1 MQKPK
6 PGVPTR
12 EQIRR
17 APKVLLHDH
26 LDGGLRPGT
35 IVDLARA
42 TGYEA
47 LPETDPDK
55 LGTWFREAAD
65 SGSLERYLETFA
77 HTCAVMQ
84 TRDALFRV
92 AAECAEDLAAD
103 GVVYAEVRYAPEQH
117 LEGGLT
123 LEEVVEAVNA
133 GFREGER
140 RAREGGGSRAAG
152 TGGGN
157 RIRVGALLTA
167 MRHAARSQEIAE
179 LANSYRDS
187 GVVGFDIAG
196 AEAGYPPTRHLDAF
210 DYLKR
215 ENNHFTIHAGEAFGL
230 PSIWQALQWCGA
242 DRLGHGVRIID
253 DIETGPGGE
262 VSLGRLASYV
272 RDKRIPLE
280 MCPTS
285 NLQTGAASSYAE
297 HPIGLLRRLYFRVTV
312 NTDNR
317 LMSGTS
323 MSREFEHLV
332 EAFGYS
338 LDDMQWF
345 TVNAMKSAFIPFD
358 ERLAMINEVIKP
370 GYAELKAEWLF
381 DQATGGRP
389 LASGSAT
396 GEG

>member
-1 MQKPK
+1 MQNPK
-6 PGVPTR
+6 PGLPTP

-17 APKVLLHDH
+17 APKALLHDH

-35 IVDLARA
+35 IVDIARA
-42 TGYEA
+42 TGYTA
-47 LPETDPDK
+47 LPTTEPDK
-55 LGTWFREAAD
+55 LGAWFRSAAD

-84 TRDALFRV
+84 TRDALVRV

-103 GVVYAEVRYAPEQH
+103 GVVYAEIRYAPEQH
-117 LEGGLT
+117 LERGLS
-123 LEEVVEAVNA
+123 LEEVVEAVNE

-140 RAREGGGSRAAG
+140 RARED
-152 TGGGN
+152 GN

-179 LANSYRDS
+179 LANRYRDA

-210 DYLKR
+210 EYLKR

-253 DIETGPGGE
+253 DIETGPDGQ
-262 VSLGRLASYV
+262 VTLGRLASYV
-272 RDKRIPLE
+272 RDKRVPLE

-285 NLQTGAASSYAE
+285 NLQTGAATSYEE
-297 HPIGLLRRLYFRVTV
+297 HPIGLLRKLHFRVTV

-323 MSREFEHLV
+323 MSAEFEHLV
-332 EAFGYS
+332 EAFGYT
-338 LDDMQWF
+338 LDDLQWF

-381 DQATGGRP
+381 APGAAVP
-389 LASGSAT
+389 PVASGSVAD
-396 GEG
+396 GG